1 MKGRNAGRTFV
12 GALKSYGI
20 GVAIFAMILV
30 VLMRGLTSTETASQT
45 EQLHMLEDNI
55 RRAMVSCY
63 AMEGS
68 YPESLDYMIENYGVR
83 IDENK
88 FTVYYFVFGSNFM
101 PNFDVREVIR

>member
-1 MKGRNAGRTFV
+1 MKGKNAGRTAI

-30 VLMRGLTSTETASQT
+30 VLLRGLTSTETASQT

-68 YPESLDYMIENYGVR
+68 YPESLEYMIINYGVR
-83 IDENK
+83 IDPNK
-88 FTVYYFVFGSNFM
+88 FTVNYFVFASNIM
-101 PNFDVREVIR
+101 PDYDVREVIR